1 MVILIFWSGTGH
13 LLSVYLVNL
22 HKSEFRNWISCNI
35 KYLNPVEINK
45 YAPGLEIIEQK
56 NGLVKEIKLN
66 NQMYDVVQVTQNQN
80 SSNFYI
86 CIPDFKEQKLK
97 QLFSESCSNQ
107 KNLPAADLLLKWK
120 KTTFADL
127 SKLFSYIVDRPFF
140 FTTFVY
146 YSFSI
151 IYLFTDSP
159 PPETVGLY
167 S

>member
-1 MVILIFWSGTGH
+1 M
-13 LLSVYLVNL
+13 
-22 HKSEFRNWISCNI
+22 HKSEFRTWISGNI
-35 KYLNPVEINK
+35 QYLQPVEICK
-45 YAPGLEIIEQK
+45 TTPGLEIVEQK
-56 NGLVKEIKLN
+56 NDLAKEIKLN
-66 NQMYDVVQVTQNQN
+66 DQIYDVVQVNQN
-80 SSNFYI
+80 NYSSNVYI

-97 QLFSESCSNQ
+97 QLFTESCSNQ
-107 KNLPAADLLLKWK
+107 KNHPAADLLLKWK

-127 SKLFSYIVDRPFF
+127 PKLFSYIVDIPFF
-140 FTTFVY
+140 FTTFVN